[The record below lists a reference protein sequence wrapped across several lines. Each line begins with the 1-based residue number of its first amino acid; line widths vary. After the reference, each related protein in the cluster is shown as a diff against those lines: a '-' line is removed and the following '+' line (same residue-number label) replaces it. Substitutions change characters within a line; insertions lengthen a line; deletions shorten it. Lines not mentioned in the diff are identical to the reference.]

1 MGFERPQLKQLGARG
16 YHRQRMLDLRIQQHF
31 IDSADLH
38 YQVAETLAKPVD
50 AAVQAVLASVTGGGK
65 VLVGGMGSS
74 SALAQYLVNLLVGG
88 FERDRPGLA
97 AVCLSSDALMAT
109 RWGDGQALVKQILAL
124 GQTGDVLVLI
134 STDGS
139 EAALVQAA
147 QAAHEREM
155 SVLALTG
162 HQGGALGRQL
172 RETDVHVC
180 VPHERAARICEV
192 QHLVLHCLCDGID
205 TQLLGEQEPL

>member
-1 MGFERPQLKQLGARG
+1 
-16 YHRQRMLDLRIQQHF
+16 MLDLRIQQHF

-50 AAVQAVLASVTGGGK
+50 AAVQAVLACVTGGGK
-65 VLVGGMGSS
+65 VLAGGLGPSA
-74 SALAQYLVNLLVGG
+74 ALAHYLVNLLVGG

-97 AVCLSSDALMAT
+97 AMGLSSDALMAT
-109 RWGDGQALVKQILAL
+109 RWADGQGLARQVLAL

-134 STDGS
+134 SIDGEELALV
-139 EAALVQAA
+139 EAVQAA
-147 QAAHEREM
+147 HDREM
-155 SVLALTG
+155 IVLGLTG
-162 HQGGALGRQL
+162 HNGGALARQL

-180 VPHERAARICEV
+180 VPHERAARIREV

-205 TQLLGEQEPL
+205 SQLLGQQEPL

>member
-1 MGFERPQLKQLGARG
+1 VAVIIRA
-16 YHRQRMLDLRIQQHF
+16 MLDLRIQQHF

-65 VLVGGMGSS
+65 VLVAGQGPSA
-74 SALAQYLVNLLVGG
+74 ALAQYLAHLLVGG
-88 FERDRPGLA
+88 FERERPGLSA
-97 AVCLSSDALMAT
+97 LALSADALMAT
-109 RWGDGQALVKQILAL
+109 AWPDDQTLARQVRAL

-134 STDGS
+134 SLDGQ
-139 EAALVQAA
+139 EPALLQAV

-155 SVLALTG
+155 TVLALTG
-162 HQGGALGRQL
+162 GHGGAVGKQL
-172 RETDVHVC
+172 RETDVHVG
-180 VPHERAARICEV
+180 VPHERGARIREV

-205 TQLLGEQEPL
+205 TQLLGEQEPLE